1 MKKTKRSDQ
10 TAENFYSALNKLEE
24 FLGEPIVNDRDRAGI
39 IQAFEFCYELSWQAI
54 KKLAENEGLDAPTPL
69 QAFQA
74 GFQMKLIPSEAQETW
89 LDMKKSRNLTSHTY
103 KEEIAEEVLQKIN
116 QAYLKAFQDLARTLR
131 R

>member
-103 KEEIAEEVLQKIN
+103 KEEVAEEVLQKIN